1 MSAGNRTTSDPG
13 VTTELSLYLD
23 GALLDPFGENEDD
36 EEGDAMANVMMRH
49 TCAGCGEDNEVLP
62 PLGFRLKRTGK
73 ATEAE
78 REIDLA
84 FSDLEESFQLQEAW
98 RRAYAAARKR
108 PRCPAPLIGA

>member
-1 MSAGNRTTSDPG
+1 MEAKM
-13 VTTELSLYLD
+13 L
-23 GALLDPFGENEDD
+23 
-36 EEGDAMANVMMRH
+36 H
-49 TCAGCGEDNEVLP
+49 TCNSCGTDNEVLP
-62 PLGFRLKRTGK
+62 PLGFTLKRTGK
-73 ATEAE
+73 ATEVE